1 MFKSLGRL
9 GSQGFSFV
17 CCDTVTRPFDYAKPQ
32 ERLLAWEMVRNKL
45 THVMLLVQH
54 SYTVCVFY
62 RRAMPSSSPHFRC
75 FMFIAMPVGQNISL
89 EIVVFSGTVIGFIDS
104 SQLQG
109 KVAQSHLAHQTSF
122 IFVRQGISSRR
133 VAWC

>member
-1 MFKSLGRL
+1 MLNRRKDCLHGKWSEIN
-9 GSQGFSFV
+9 SPMSCFSSSIA
-17 CCDTVTRPFDYAKPQ
+17 T
-32 ERLLAWEMVRNKL
+32 L
-45 THVMLLVQH
+45 
-54 SYTVCVFY
+54 CVFFY

-89 EIVVFSGTVIGFIDS
+89 EIVVFSGTVIGVIDS

-109 KVAQSHLAHQTSF
+109 KVAQSHLAYQTSF